1 MALSFWGLFIVKW
14 FEALILGMVTF
25 MVSTGSCLGADD
37 DDDQVS
43 TLIVSG
49 LGTASAEPDIV
60 TVVLGVQTRDKSAA
74 KAMADNAEQMTGT
87 IAALKGAGVKEE
99 DIKTSGFSIYPMRD
113 WIDGKRSEE
122 VIFEV
127 NNQVTFTMDLCDEID
142 IGEVL
147 DAAVGAG
154 TNTVNSVNFGLK
166 DTSSAQQE
174 ALSKAVADAMS
185 KAETIAGAAGVNLG
199 RIMSISENGFT
210 PIPISTRLAFAEV
223 ASSSTP
229 IVLGEVEVTASV
241 SMTYEIE

>member
-1 MALSFWGLFIVKW
+1 
-14 FEALILGMVTF
+14 

-60 TVVLGVQTRDKSAA
+60 TVVLGVQTRDESAA

-99 DIKTSGFSIYPMRD
+99 DIKTSGFSIYPTRD

-185 KAETIAGAAGVNLG
+185 KAETIAGAAGVNPG
-199 RIMSISENGFT
+199 RIMSISESSFT
-210 PIPISTRLAFAEV
+210 PGPISTRLAFAEV

-229 IVLGEVEVTASV
+229 IVPGEVEVTASV